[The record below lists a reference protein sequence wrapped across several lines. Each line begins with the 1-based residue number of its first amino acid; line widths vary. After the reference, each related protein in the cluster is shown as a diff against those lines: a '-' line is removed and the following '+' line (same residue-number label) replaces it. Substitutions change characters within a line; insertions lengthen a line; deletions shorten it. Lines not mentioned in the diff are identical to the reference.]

1 MPAYYPA
8 WTARVRIKYTV
19 GRFSHNFLLRYP
31 GPSTGS
37 GLTDVMAAFGD
48 FLTAL
53 EPLMYDDFQ
62 VVSAAT
68 ADIDSTVFLPI
79 ANTLTPAGG
88 VASATREPQ
97 EEATAWSFVARTTGG
112 NPWKFSLFG
121 LARSAIEAASGQD
134 YRIRFGENGDI
145 DAALGV
151 LNLNSTAFIG
161 NDANPLHWFGY
172 VDWKD
177 NDHFV
182 KQIRP

>member
-1 MPAYYPA
+1 MTAYYPA
-8 WTARVRIKYTV
+8 WTARVRIKYTI
-19 GRFSHNFLLRYP
+19 GRFSHNIILRFP

-37 GLTDVMAAFGD
+37 GLTDVMTAFGD

-53 EPLMYDDFQ
+53 QPLMYDDFT
-62 VVSAAT
+62 VVSAAA

-79 ANTLTPAGG
+79 ANTLTPVGG
-88 VASATREPQ
+88 IASATRQPD

-121 LARSAIEAASGQD
+121 LFKGGIESAGGTD
-134 YRIRFGENGDI
+134 YRINFGENGDI
-145 DAALGV
+145 DAALSV

-161 NDANPLHWFGY
+161 NDAQPLHWFGY
-172 VDWKD
+172 VDYKD